1 MRRDRLS
8 SLIYRLYR
16 RRLRAD
22 VAEGELPRHVGLVI
36 DGNRRWARQMGLDEP
51 GIGHRYG
58 AEHIHEVLRWCR
70 ELGIDHVTIYLAS
83 IDNLSK
89 RGEAEVAHL
98 LDVIEDVVTDRL
110 ARPEGS
116 WRVHVAGRL
125 DVLPDSTAHAFKL
138 AVERT
143 REREH
148 GAHVTFAVG
157 YDGRVEVVDALR
169 SLLDAEARAGAT
181 LGEVAARITDEAI
194 AAHLY
199 TAGRPEPDLIIR
211 TSGESRLSG
220 FLLWQS
226 AHAELYFC
234 DTHWPA
240 FREVDFLRALRDYGR
255 RSRRFGR

>member
-1 MRRDRLS
+1 MRRDRSS

-22 VAEGELPRHVGLVI
+22 VAAGELPRHVGLVI
-36 DGNRRWARQMGLDEP
+36 DGNRRWARQTGLDEP

-58 AEHIHEVLRWCR
+58 AEHIHEVLGWCR

-83 IDNLSK
+83 IDNLNE
-89 RGEAEVAHL
+89 RDDAEIAHL

-110 ARPEGS
+110 ARPDGS

-143 REREH
+143 RDCDR

-234 DTHWPA
+234 DTHWPD

-255 RSRRFGR
+255 RARRFGR